1 MKVRLAG
8 IATPPGMR
16 GEGSQGISHNQRTRE
31 YLGELLLHK
40 VVRIRAYGSDIEDRV
55 VAEIYLNGRNINLEM
70 VRAGFAEVYRERL
83 HKDLD
88 LEPYRR
94 AEQEARKAGR
104 GMWASGDR

>member
-1 MKVRLAG
+1 MAG
-8 IATPPGMR
+8 IAIPQGVR
-16 GEGSQGISHNQRTRE
+16 VRGSQGVSLGNKARG
-31 YLGELLLHK
+31 YLDELLLNK
-40 VVRIRAYGSDIEDRV
+40 IVSVRAYGSDTEDRV

-94 AEQEARKAGR
+94 AEQEAKKAGR